1 MCARFRDWDTRR
13 WRHRSISHCQ
23 AHPTRRSHSPKMRPR
38 RCRLRRR
45 RPRAFPG
52 RQPSSLRQVLLDS
65 PACAER
71 LRGAAPP
78 LLAPPIRVLAYY
90 HVCLRGDRGG
100 GARVG
105 GAGGD
110 TPLTVFRLLRGAR
123 AASEPERGGGS
134 LGEEQGAL
142 RATACVSHASAK
154 TIHPTAAPSTAPIPR
169 RRSPRVHTL
178 RESGRGRRASSA
190 RPTPR
195 SAAAAG
201 RPIKCVDS
209 TWGAHGPR
217 GGA

>member
-105 GAGGD
+105 GEGGD
-110 TPLTVFRLLRGAR
+110 T
-123 AASEPERGGGS
+123 S
-134 LGEEQGAL
+134 
-142 RATACVSHASAK
+142 
-154 TIHPTAAPSTAPIPR
+154 
-169 RRSPRVHTL
+169 RSPF
-178 RESGRGRRASSA
+178 SACCAARGRRASLSA
-190 RPTPR
+190 AVGRWVKSKVRSGRLRACPTPRRRRFTQPRRHPRRQFRAEGRPECTRPTPR